1 MKHPMD
7 QNPVSIEMLV
17 SAIAD
22 SPIVVMPPAA
32 LLPPGF
38 EDVDLAILA
47 WLADEAARMRSR
59 GFALMQ

>member
-22 SPIVVMPPAA
+22 SPIVVMPPAV
-32 LLPPGF
+32 PPGF
-38 EDVDLAILA
+38 EDVDLVILT

-59 GFALMQ
+59 GFVLMQ